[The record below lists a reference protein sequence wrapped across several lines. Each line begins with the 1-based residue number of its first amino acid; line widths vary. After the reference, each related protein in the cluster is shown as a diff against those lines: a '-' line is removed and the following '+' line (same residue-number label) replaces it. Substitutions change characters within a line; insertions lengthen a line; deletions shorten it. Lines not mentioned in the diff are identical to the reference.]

1 MSWVRSEGGYLVCE
15 KVSSLLSCSANII
28 VSDSTEDTP
37 FKTLDVF
44 STNFVVQYMRHLIG
58 GNLFSSGSFMNTKW
72 NIKSCTKLNCVHE
85 LTQPSSLQ
93 WATEH
98 SLLKAANM
106 SRLPFGTVAFAC
118 NARSPLFW
126 LTRREEGSGRTTH

>member
-15 KVSSLLSCSANII
+15 KVNSLLSCSAKNI

-58 GNLFSSGSFMNTKW
+58 GNLFSSGSFMNT
-72 NIKSCTKLNCVHE
+72 E
-85 LTQPSSLQ
+85 
-93 WATEH
+93 
-98 SLLKAANM
+98 
-106 SRLPFGTVAFAC
+106 
-118 NARSPLFW
+118 
-126 LTRREEGSGRTTH
+126 